1 MENAKA
7 KNWECPVSE
16 INGRNVVKTEA
27 AGGATVKYV
36 EEMTENVLAR
46 GRKYKGK
53 WAYMPLIGKL
63 DPILDEGSRQAFA
76 KMHEKCLG
84 AGCVAFAFVTGGS
97 AAIKVQAK
105 RHQEAAEA
113 GKLLTEYFRT
123 EEEALKWLES
133 IGV

>member
-1 MENAKA
+1 MENDKTQ
-7 KNWECPVSE
+7 NWECPVSE
-16 INGRNVVKTEA
+16 ISGRNIVKTEA
-27 AGGATVKYV
+27 AGTANAKHV

-63 DPILDEGSRQAFA
+63 EPILDEDSKQAFA
-76 KMHEKCLG
+76 KMHEKCLE

-105 RHQEAAEA
+105 RHQQAAEA

-123 EEEALKWLES
+123 EEEALSWLKDL
-133 IGV
+133 GV